1 MNIKLIA
8 TREGILKLNIKCEL
22 ASKSPDIDKIMK
34 YVLDFEKNNLA
45 TIEKLKRDKA
55 IETKKISGAL
65 KNTINAHGPITKV
78 LIGSATKRIWGSL
91 LTTEPIKK
99 KFVNKPIIIG
109 FIIGLL
115 TEFIINYFFL

>member
-1 MNIKLIA
+1 MKIKLIA
-8 TREGILKLNIKCEL
+8 TREGILKVNIKCEL

-45 TIEKLKRDKA
+45 TIEKLKRDKS

-78 LIGSATKRIWGSL
+78 LIGSATKRIYGSL
-91 LTTEPIKK
+91 LLDSNTQKENILKKIIKK
-99 KFVNKPIIIG
+99 VKKWLN
-109 FIIGLL
+109 
-115 TEFIINYFFL
+115 